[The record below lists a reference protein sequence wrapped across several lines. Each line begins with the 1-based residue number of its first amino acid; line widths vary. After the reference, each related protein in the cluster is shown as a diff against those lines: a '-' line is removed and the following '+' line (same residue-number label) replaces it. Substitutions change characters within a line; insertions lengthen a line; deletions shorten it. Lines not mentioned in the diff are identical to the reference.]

1 MQTQIGFILSLMSQL
16 ESMPKTLRWVLQ
28 VGGIFLL
35 LFTLFRVMVFGVF
48 RPAEWTL
55 TNALPS
61 FVWGLRYDLR
71 WIAGILLPVTLL
83 SIRAK
88 WSPFFSERNKR
99 VWTSYLAIVT
109 LIVFF
114 FFAAGFG
121 SFSYNRTPLDAGAMN
136 FIEDFSISIIMIW
149 ETYPLLWMLAG
160 LGMAVWFL
168 RWMYRRVHWQV
179 VSQTDGKGIPHR
191 PLYFVVVTLMLL
203 WLVHGSV
210 TTRSLRRD
218 DCFEL
223 PSSFAAYLAVNPLQN
238 FATTLRL
245 RQLPERDIP
254 TVREAMPIV
263 RKWMGIDDPNT
274 EGLRRMVGPRSDAW
288 ESRPN
293 IVLIQCESFSMYKSS
308 MSGNP
313 LQATPFFDSLSRQG
327 VFFDHCFA
335 PHFSTARALFAIL
348 FGIPD
353 VQFFRFSSQNPL
365 TVPQRTLI
373 NQLDGYSKHYFL
385 SGSPEFNNFQGI
397 LANIKGLQ
405 MHTGDYFKGEQLN
418 VWGVS
423 DRDLLLQSLA
433 EMRKQRGPFFA
444 YIQTAG
450 NHRPFQKSIPPG
462 DSSFRRIEYPV
473 DTLKKY
479 GFESNDEL
487 NSFRYSDHAIRLFV
501 EAARRESFF
510 ANTLF
515 VFVGDHGVAGE
526 AGAVYPSVW
535 TEQRLTD
542 HHVPLLFYAPQLLAP
557 QHRREIVSQIDVL
570 PTIFGR
576 LNQSFEHETLGRDL
590 FAPHKKG
597 NYAFLTNTADRIG
610 MITDDHYFSRNVNS
624 DEELLLPLRPAVA
637 RTTLIGQDS
646 IRNALSQITRAYA
659 DVARFLLFH
668 NKPN

>member
-1 MQTQIGFILSLMSQL
+1 MSYL

-35 LFTLFRVMVFGVF
+35 LFTLFRATVWIAF
-48 RPAEWTL
+48 RPDEWTWVE
-55 TNALPS
+55 ALPS
-61 FVWGLRYDLR
+61 FFWGLRFDLR

-83 SIRAK
+83 SIRAN
-88 WSPFFSERNKR
+88 WSPFYSERNKR
-99 VWTSYLAIVT
+99 VWTTYLAVVT
-109 LIVFF
+109 LVVFF
-114 FFAAGFG
+114 FFSAGFG
-121 SFSYNRTPLDAGAMN
+121 SFSYNQTPLDAGAMN
-136 FIEDFSISIIMIW
+136 FVEDFDISLTMIW

-179 VSQTDGKGIPHR
+179 VARTDGKGIAHR
-191 PLYFVVVTLMLL
+191 PIYFVLASLGLM

-218 DCFEL
+218 DCFQL

-238 FATTLRL
+238 FATTWRL
-245 RQLPERDIP
+245 RQLPEKDIP
-254 TVREAMPIV
+254 SVRSAMPIV
-263 RKWMGIDDPNT
+263 REWMGVESPGSG
-274 EGLRRMVGPRSDAW
+274 GLRRMVAPRSDAW

-293 IVLIQCESFSMYKSS
+293 LVLIQCESFSMYKSS

-313 LQATPFFDSLSRQG
+313 LNATPFFDSLSRQG

-348 FGIPD
+348 TGIPD
-353 VQFFRFSSQNPL
+353 VQFFRFSSRNPAS
-365 TVPQRTLI
+365 VSQRTLI

-385 SGSPEFNNFQGI
+385 SGSPEFNNFEGI
-397 LANIKGLQ
+397 LSNIRDLQ
-405 MHTGDYFKGEQLN
+405 MHTGDYFQGEKLN

-433 EMRKQRGPFFA
+433 EMRKQKDPFFA

-450 NHRPFQKSIPPG
+450 NHRPFQKSIPVS
-462 DSSFRRIEYPV
+462 DSSFRRVEYPL
-473 DTLKKY
+473 DTLLKY

-487 NSFRYSDHAIRLFV
+487 NAFRYSDHAIRQFL
-501 EAARRESFF
+501 EAARREPFF

-515 VFVGDHGVAGE
+515 VFVGDHGVAGN
-526 AGAVYPSVW
+526 ARAVYPALW

-542 HHVPLLFYAPQLLAP
+542 QHVPLLFYAPHLLAP
-557 QHRREIVSQIDVL
+557 QHRSEVVSQIDVL

-576 LNQSFEHETLGRDL
+576 LNQSFEHVSLGRDL
-590 FAPHKKG
+590 FSPNKK
-597 NYAFLTNTADRIG
+597 NHYAFLTNTADRIG
-610 MITDDHYFSRNVNS
+610 MVTNDHYFSRNVNS
-624 DEELLLPLRPAVA
+624 GEEILLPLRPDGA
-637 RTTLIGQDS
+637 RTTLQYQDS
-646 IRNALSQITRAYA
+646 IRGELSRITQAYA

-668 NKPN
+668 NKSN